1 MDDPGD
7 GNVSEK
13 DRLRRVGHHRS
24 IRLHASGSYAKRRLF
39 GVSKGF
45 FKCFLYLVL
54 TGLLAFFAGRLLS
67 RHHFNAGAFPFRC
80 FGWEQKLHR
89 LLRVHD
95 WQNRVPDMSRITHR
109 LFPGLMPQK
118 KLTTQNRSDIP
129 LMIQETCIAGLI
141 HAVLCLTGLACLR
154 LWPGAGGIII
164 TAVYIIFGNI
174 PFIIIQRY
182 NRPRL
187 MKLLAAQRRRKEGG
201 HA

>member
-129 LMIQETCIAGLI
+129 LMIQETCIAGLV
-141 HAVLCLTGLACLR
+141 HAVLCLTGLVCLR